1 MNNLTNYPPLFS
13 MKYFNILRW
22 EIICNIWYLIL
33 RIFYPDQSF
42 YSIKLAH
49 DQILLRGNSTSTVFV
64 NFVKIEI
71 SDNGRLN
78 PEDDDPY
85 YLTDISRSK
94 ALFLDISRQT
104 LLVKHYWQVLT
115 DICSI
120 SKSDLLPLPLPYENH
135 QTIS

>member
-1 MNNLTNYPPLFS
+1 MVVQNDILLTVGSCQNLGLQFWS
-13 MKYFNILRW
+13 ILTAR
-22 EIICNIWYLIL
+22 IL

-42 YSIKLAH
+42 YSIKLAQ

-71 SDNGRLN
+71 SDKGRLN

-115 DICSI
+115 DISSI

-135 QTIS
+135 PTIS